1 MVTIRLE
8 TVEDV
13 DAVHRVHAEAFA
25 AEPVVVELLAPLRAR
40 SAPLPAVGFV
50 AEDEGDVVGHVLLS
64 HAWLDAPRR
73 LVDVLV
79 LSPLGV
85 LPSAQGRGIGSA
97 LVREA
102 VAELDRLGVPALF
115 LEGDPAYYSRLGFRA
130 GGPLGFREPSLR
142 IPPAAFQVVLGS
154 AYEPWMTGTLVYPD
168 VFWAY
173 DAVGLRD
180 PGA

>member
-1 MVTIRLE
+1 MATIRPE
-8 TVEDV
+8 TD
-13 DAVHRVHAEAFA
+13 DDAPAVHRVHAEAFA
-25 AEPVVVELLAPLRAR
+25 DEPVVADLIAPLRAR
-40 SAPLPAVGFV
+40 NAPLPATGLV
-50 AEDEGDVVGHVLLS
+50 AELDGEVVGHVLLS

-85 LPSAQGRGIGSA
+85 LPAAQGRGIGSA
-97 LVREA
+97 LVRAA
-102 VAELDRLGVPALF
+102 VAELDALGVPALF

-130 GGPLGFREPSLR
+130 AGPLGFRAPSLR

-180 PGA
+180 ADA